1 MEGKYSKVLTILLV
15 VAIFVVLGIL
25 VFLGVGIIRN
35 NTIRSDA
42 EAGADAFIENAKNKN
57 NSNKN
62 NNNNNSNN
70 VNQNNI
76 NEIVTPTIG
85 IDNSIMSNTVGDTT
99 SKKQTYKGF
108 PQVGVI
114 EIPKT
119 KLKCPVLE
127 DASKAAIEVAVGI
140 YEGVGLNKVGNTT
153 IAGHNYR
160 NGTFFSDNK
169 KIEIGDKIY
178 ITDEEGTKLTY
189 SVYNIV
195 TVAPEDSTYFGRS
208 TNGTREI
215 TLDTCTDDTQS
226 RLLILARE
234 D

>member
-1 MEGKYSKVLTILLV
+1 MEGKYSKVLTILLI
-15 VAIFVVLGIL
+15 VAIVVVLGIL
-25 VFLGVGIIRN
+25 IFLGVGIIRN
-35 NTIRSDA
+35 NTIRTDA

-62 NNNNNSNN
+62 NNNNNNTINQNN
-70 VNQNNI
+70 VNETGI
-76 NEIVTPTIG
+76 APVIG
-85 IDNSIMSNTVGDTT
+85 IDNSIMSNTTTDTG
-99 SKKQTYKGF
+99 SKRQTYKGF

-127 DASKAAIEVAVGI
+127 DASKSAIEVAVGI
-140 YEGVGLNKVGNTT
+140 YEGVGLNKIGNTT

-195 TVAPEDSTYFGRS
+195 TVAPEDSTYFGRN
-208 TNGTREI
+208 TDGTREI